1 MVNIFREVDEDIRKE
16 RYIHLF
22 RKYGVYGIIII
33 FIVVGSL
40 AAIQFYSSYKISSN
54 EKIFAE
60 YINIVESFPN
70 DAINQLSEL
79 DESNNFLNGMKLLKQ
94 SEILVLENNEE
105 QASALLE
112 TMIENKELNNIHR
125 EIAIYKI
132 LMINFDQFDLEKIS
146 YYQAKVGSKS
156 DIFFLIEEL
165 VGIKLLI
172 DGNKTLAIKK
182 LESLSTS
189 LDAPNEIKNRS
200 LVLLKIAE

>member
-33 FIVVGSL
+33 FIIVSSL

-132 LMINFDQFDLEKIS
+132 LMINFDQFDLEKIC

-200 LVLLKIAE
+200 IVLLKIAE

>member
-33 FIVVGSL
+33 FIIVSSL

-60 YINIVESFPN
+60 YINIIESFPN

-79 DESNNFLNGMKLLKQ
+79 DESNNFLNGMNLLKQ
-94 SEILVLENNEE
+94 SEILVLENNTE

-112 TMIENKELNNIHR
+112 AMIENKDLNNIHR

-146 YYQAKVGSKS
+146 SYQTKIEPKS
-156 DIFFLIEEL
+156 DIFYLIEEL
-165 VGIKLLI
+165 IGIKLLV
-172 DGNKTLAIKK
+172 DGNKALAIKK

-189 LDAPNEIKNRS
+189 LNAPNEIKNRS
-200 LVLLKIAE
+200 IVLLKIAE